1 MYIIKNK
8 KQCFIDMNLL
18 SKVISKLVSMLLY
31 RLEIKGFEQIPE
43 TGGAVIAPNH
53 VSYMDAL
60 ILHSICKRPIKFVMW
75 YKIYENP
82 LMKWFFKGIGVIPI
96 ASPRE
101 NMQVFRRS
109 FELIKDALD
118 GGELVVFFPEGSITR
133 DGKLQEVKGGIEYVI
148 KDSPV
153 PVIPV
158 GINGLYG
165 SYFSRSKAK
174 PMLGRWLG
182 KISVEFGQPILPE
195 QLSRHSVHQALSSLT
210 SK

>member
-1 MYIIKNK
+1 
-8 KQCFIDMNLL
+8 
-18 SKVISKLVSMLLY
+18 MLLY
-31 RLEIKGFEQIPE
+31 RLEIRGFEQTPE
-43 TGGAVIAPNH
+43 TGGAIIAPNH

-60 ILHSICKRPIKFVMW
+60 ILLSIFKRPVKFVMW

-82 LMKWFFKGIGVIPI
+82 FMNWFFKGMNVIPI

-118 GGELVVFFPEGSITR
+118 AGELVVFFPEGAITR
-133 DGKLQEVKGGIEYVI
+133 DGNLQEIKGGIEYVI

-165 SYFSRSKAK
+165 SYFSRAK
-174 PMLGRWLG
+174 DKPLLGRWLS
-182 KISVEFGQPILPE
+182 KISVEFGHPISPE
-195 QLSRHSVHQALSSLT
+195 RLTRHTVHEALVELT